1 VWSRDHIGCGQAK
14 RDNPATSTPGSVDF
28 HTLPGFLF
36 WQNCRFFS
44 GLHSAI
50 SVGAAGIADASA
62 RCLPRLTRSPRFR
75 LTANAPPG
83 HLSDRSPARLQR
95 VAEARIS
102 ASKIHF
108 RKFPHFSGFFR
119 FENVHFEKIRSPR
132 HDNAQVFAN
141 CLKQ

>member
-1 VWSRDHIGCGQAK
+1 MTESLLPEPGIFIRPWGQAK
-14 RDNPATSTPGSVDF
+14 RDNPVRNLGRRSGYCLRFNPLLASIDSLTS
-28 HTLPGFLF
+28 
-36 WQNCRFFS
+36 FS
-44 GLHSAI
+44 L
-50 SVGAAGIADASA
+50 
-62 RCLPRLTRSPRFR
+62 L
-75 LTANAPPG
+75 ANAPLG

-108 RKFPHFSGFFR
+108 LKFPHFSGFFR
-119 FENVHFEKIRSPR
+119 FENVHFGKIRSPR